1 MQSTKTPLLS
11 YRGVVKQLGGTLA
24 VNHVDLDIQAGEIHA
39 LLGANGAGKSTL
51 IKLLAGVHQPDKG
64 EILFH
69 GQPIQNSDRD
79 KLPIA
84 FIHQDLGL
92 FDWMTVAE
100 NIAVGRHY
108 SRKRGLINWKQVERE
123 AADALAIVE
132 SDIRPDTLVSELT
145 RTEKSI
151 IALARALAVDVDLL
165 ILDEPTSSLPEAD
178 VAKLFSVL
186 QRLRAKGVGMI
197 YVTHR
202 LDEVFR
208 LADWVT
214 VMRDG
219 KKVGSAP
226 TSSMTPDELVLQ
238 IVGQPPSK
246 VFAQPP
252 PPGANVIMEAHD
264 ICVGSVGPIS
274 LQVRSGEIL
283 GLCGLRGAGQDTIGR
298 ALCGIEHITGGK
310 LSFQGEQLSLH
321 GPGSA
326 TRRGIAF
333 ISSKREEESLCM
345 TLTVDENLFLNP
357 ATRGRKVLQAMSPR
371 AGVKKSDALVKKFTI
386 RPGESQ
392 RVISTLSGGNQ
403 QKVVLARWLDSNITL
418 LVMEEPTLGVD
429 VGAKAD
435 IYTMLNESLTR
446 GNAVIL
452 VSSDL
457 EEVAGVCN
465 RALIFNRGRIVGEL
479 QREDMSI
486 ANLTALVTGA
496 VEKV

>member
-1 MQSTKTPLLS
+1 MPSTTTPLLS
-11 YRGVVKQLGGTLA
+11 YRKVVKQLGGTLA
-24 VNHVDLDIQAGEIHA
+24 VNHVDLDVQSGEIHA

-69 GQPIQNSDRD
+69 GQPIQHSDRD

-100 NIAVGRHY
+100 NIAIGRHY
-108 SRKRGLINWKQVERE
+108 SHKRGLINWKQVERE
-123 AADALAIVE
+123 AAAALAIVE
-132 SDIRPDTLVSELT
+132 SDIRPDMLVSELT

-151 IALARALAVDVDLL
+151 VALARALTVDVDLL

-186 QRLRAKGVGMI
+186 QRLKAKGVGMI

-208 LADWVT
+208 IADRVT

-226 TSSMTPDELVLQ
+226 ISDMTPDELVLL
-238 IVGQPPSK
+238 IVGQPPFK

-252 PPGANVIMEAHD
+252 PPGANVVLDAQEIR
-264 ICVGSVGPIS
+264 VGNVGPIS
-274 LQVRSGEIL
+274 LQVKSGEIL

-298 ALCGIEHITGGK
+298 ALCGIEPVTGGK
-310 LSFQGEQLSLH
+310 LSFQGAELSLH
-321 GPGSA
+321 GPVDA
-326 TRRGIAF
+326 TRHGIAF

-357 ATRGRKVLQAMSPR
+357 ATRGRKIWQARSPR
-371 AGVKKSDALVKKFTI
+371 AGIRKSDALVKKFTI
-386 RPGESQ
+386 RPGESE
-392 RVISTLSGGNQ
+392 RIVSTLSGGNQ

-435 IYTMLNESLTR
+435 IYAMLNESLTR